1 MGLIALVTDTGNA
14 NSTRLC
20 LVQFH
25 TLPVPVTRAINPPYC
40 TLNRAINYTH
50 HTTSCQFS
58 HTPIVPPAP
67 ESLMKESV
75 GISWI
80 AISWQQ
86 TSTNIMQYIVMI
98 SGGGKQV
105 NTTVD
110 GSTTIVNVTE
120 LQPNTEY
127 MLSVIAV
134 AKSGIM
140 SAPSIA
146 LIVETQEPQEPQGKH

>member
-1 MGLIALVTDTGNA
+1 MNEG
-14 NSTRLC
+14 
-20 LVQFH
+20 
-25 TLPVPVTRAINPPYC
+25 
-40 TLNRAINYTH
+40 
-50 HTTSCQFS
+50 
-58 HTPIVPPAP
+58 
-67 ESLMKESV
+67 V

-86 TSTNIMQYIVMI
+86 TSTNILQYIVMI
-98 SGGGKQV
+98 SGGGQQV

-127 MLSVIAV
+127 MLRVIAV

-140 SAPSIA
+140 SAPSTAFI
-146 LIVETQEPQEPQGKH
+146 LETQEPQEPQGKY